1 MDQFS
6 ISQLSKFS
14 GIKAHTIRVWEQRY
28 QALEPSRSSG
38 NTRYYDN
45 SQLRRLLNI
54 VTLTQS
60 GYKISQI
67 GSMPNEKIFA
77 LIQEYEEKHRGNE
90 INEFF
95 ISQLIAAGMDFD
107 EAHFEKIFSH
117 CLLRYGMRDAY
128 LEVIHPMLTRL
139 GLMWAGNTVP
149 PAREH
154 FISNL
159 LRQKLFTAIDA
170 LPPAEPGSESWLL
183 FLPENEFHETGLL
196 LASYLIK
203 SAGKKV
209 NYLGANLPF
218 DSMVEAAKDTS
229 PNKILFFMVH
239 YDLPEDAQE
248 YISLMEEDLPGQEI
262 FISGNKKLLGQ
273 LRTRSK
279 TKVLDSV
286 ASLEQ
291 ELNKPIKPEKIKKCL
306 E

>member
-28 QALEPSRSSG
+28 KALEPNRSTG

-67 GSMPNEKIFA
+67 GSMPDEKIFS
-77 LIQEYEEKHRGNE
+77 LIREYEEKHRGNE

-107 EAHFEKIFSH
+107 EPHFEKMFSH
-117 CLLRYGMRDAY
+117 CLLRYGVRDAY
-128 LEVIHPMLTRL
+128 LEVIYPMLNRL

-159 LRQKLFTAIDA
+159 LRQKMFTAIDA
-170 LPPAEPGSESWLL
+170 LPPAEPASESWLL
-183 FLPENEFHETGLL
+183 FLPENEFHEIGLL

-218 DSMVEAAKDTS
+218 DSMIEAAQDTL
-229 PNKILFFMVH
+229 PDKILFFLVH
-239 YDLPEDAQE
+239 FDLPEDAQE
-248 YISLMEEDLPGQEI
+248 YISSMENKLPGQEI
-262 FISGNKKLLGQ
+262 YLSGNKKLLGQ
-273 LRTRSK
+273 LKTRSQ
-279 TKVLDSV
+279 TKFLNSV
-286 ASLEQ
+286 ASLEK
-291 ELNKPIKPEKIKKCL
+291 ELNKPVKAKKD
-306 E
+306 